1 MVSLPGRSVNDA
13 RAKMV
18 LENPQGFSRSEMLT
32 ELETRAYDVVVVGGG
47 ITGSYAALDA
57 AQRGLSVALIEK
69 DDFASGTSSKSSKMV
84 HGGLRYI
91 EQGNLPLVK
100 HSLLERQRLRKNA
113 PHLVHR
119 LPFLFPVLSENGV
132 FDPRLAAGFEALL
145 WTYDLA
151 GGWREGVLHQ
161 KLAPNEVLSHCPTF
175 KTDRLKYGFMYYDAR
190 VDDARLT
197 LTVARTAAHL
207 GATVVNHARVDDIR
221 RQAGKISGVEVVTDE
236 GRTLTV
242 RAKTVVMATG
252 SWLRD
257 WHGALP
263 DADVPPIRPA
273 KGVHIAVPWSK
284 IRNDCTVTIP
294 VPGRARRAT
303 ITRWGDIA
311 LLGTTDDDYQGDL
324 DDVHCTADERD
335 FLISGTR
342 TALNTDL
349 DENDVLGSIAGTRP
363 LTATP
368 GGKSVDVKR
377 NHEIRVDDDGLVT
390 VVGGKLTT
398 SRHMAEQTIDAVAKS
413 LGVRARCATV
423 KQPLLGGAGYDAEST
438 TATGGLVAHLGE
450 RYGNESHFVADIIE
464 NEEGAEQTLVAGQP
478 YTVGEAVYAIRREM
492 AQTVSDV
499 LDRRTRAR
507 LHGRDA
513 AAAAASTVAG
523 LLETEGVVDHA
534 GAQAQVEDYLAGIA
548 RERDALNTYV
558 TPENANKVKESA

>member
-1 MVSLPGRSVNDA
+1 MVSLPGRKINNA
-13 RAKMV
+13 RAQMV
-18 LENPQGFSRSEMLT
+18 LENPQGFSRPEMLA
-32 ELETRAYDVVVVGGG
+32 ELGSTVYDLVIVGGG

-57 AQRGLSVALIEK
+57 AQRGFKVALIEK

-91 EQGNLPLVK
+91 EQGNLPLVR
-100 HSLLERQRLRKNA
+100 HSLLERQRLRRNA
-113 PHLVHR
+113 PHLIQR

-132 FDPRLAAGFEALL
+132 FDRRLAAGFEALL
-145 WTYDLA
+145 WTYDMA

-175 KTDRLKYGFMYYDAR
+175 KSERLKYGFMYYDAR

-197 LTVARTAAHL
+197 LTIARTAAHL
-207 GATVVNHARVDDIR
+207 GATVVNRTRVADIR
-221 RQAGKISGVEVVTDE
+221 RDGGRISGVEAETAE
-236 GRTLTV
+236 GRSLSIRTKSV
-242 RAKTVVMATG
+242 IMATG

-257 WHGALP
+257 WHGAHP

-311 LLGTTDDDYQGDL
+311 LLGTTDEDYQGDL
-324 DDVHCTADERD
+324 DDIHCTADERD
-335 FLISGTR
+335 FLIDGAR

-349 DENDVLGSIAGTRP
+349 DQGDVLGSIAGTRP
-363 LTATP
+363 LTAAP

-377 NHEIRVDDDGLVT
+377 NHEIRVDDDGLIT

-398 SRHMAEQTIDAVAKS
+398 SRHMAEQTIDAAAKV
-413 LGVRARCATV
+413 LGSKVRCRTIR
-423 KQPLLGGAGYDAEST
+423 QPLLGGAGYDAQST

-464 NEEGAEQTLVAGQP
+464 GEQGAGDPLVEGLP
-478 YTVGEAVYAIRREM
+478 YLTGEAVYSIRREM
-492 AQTVSDV
+492 ATTISDV
-499 LDRRTRAR
+499 LDRRTRSR
-507 LHGRDA
+507 LHARDASA
-513 AAAAASTVAG
+513 AAAPKVADLLVREGTIDRAAA
-523 LLETEGVVDHA
+523 D
-534 GAQAQVEDYLAGIA
+534 AQLVDYLDDIA
-548 RERDALNTYV
+548 KEANALNTY
-558 TPENANKVKESA
+558 TKEKESA

>member
-1 MVSLPGRSVNDA
+1 MVSLPGRKINTA

-18 LENPQGFSRSEMLT
+18 LENPQGFSRKEMLS
-32 ELETRAYDVVVVGGG
+32 ELDSTTYDLIIVGGG

-57 AQRGLSVALIEK
+57 AQRGLKVALLEK

-113 PHLVHR
+113 PHLVQR

-151 GGWREGVLHQ
+151 GGWREGVLH
-161 KLAPNEVLSHCPTF
+161 KTLAPNEVLSHCSTF
-175 KTDRLKYGFMYYDAR
+175 KSERLKYGFMYYDAR

-197 LTVARTAAHL
+197 LTIARTAAYF
-207 GATVVNHARVDDIR
+207 GATVANHVKVTDIR
-221 RQAGKISGVEVVTDE
+221 RHGGKVSGIEAETAE
-236 GRTLTV
+236 GTSLSI
-242 RAKTVVMATG
+242 RAKCVVMATG

-263 DADVPPIRPA
+263 DAGVPPIRPA

-303 ITRWGDIA
+303 ITRWGDVA
-311 LLGTTDDDYQGDL
+311 LLGTTDDDYQGSL
-324 DDVHCTADERD
+324 DEVYCTADERD
-335 FLISGTR
+335 FLIEGTR

-349 DENDVLGSIAGTRP
+349 DEHDVVGSIAGTRP
-363 LTATP
+363 LTAAP
-368 GGKSVDVKR
+368 GGKTVDVKR
-377 NHEIRVDDDGLVT
+377 NHEIRVDSDGLVT

-398 SRHMAEQTIDAVAKS
+398 SRHMAEQTIDAVS
-413 LGVRARCATV
+413 TVLGVKTRCATA
-423 KQPLLGGAGYDAEST
+423 KQPLLGSAGYDAQST
-438 TATGGLVAHLGE
+438 TATGGLVAHLSE

-464 NEEGAEQTLVAGQP
+464 HEPGAEKPLVEGLP
-478 YTVGEAVYAIRREM
+478 YLTGEAVYSIRREM
-492 AQTVSDV
+492 AGTISDV

-507 LHGRDA
+507 LHARDA
-513 AAAAASTVAG
+513 AAAAAPTVAE
-523 LLETEGVVDHA
+523 LLVAEGAIDQPTA
-534 GAQAQVEDYLAGIA
+534 DAQLHEYFDEIA
-548 RERDALNTYV
+548 KEKDALNTYSN
-558 TPENANKVKESA
+558 EEEKV